1 MRWHEK
7 PLADTAPAD
16 ASSPTPII
24 LIDRS
29 PLFVQGCA
37 RLLGDYGYRVLGAA
51 CSLKELAGL
60 ADKLN
65 TCDQAIL
72 VIGPLLSTRDGFA
85 ACRWAYKQAVVV
97 RVIFISEDFANP
109 ILQAD
114 AARLGVSACL
124 PGDTGPEQLLSV
136 LTVVR
141 MGHSLLQRSLE
152 GINPLTECELRVLR
166 KIGEARPHSKSQRN
180 WASQPTRCA
189 TKRNGSWRSCTCTA
203 AEKQFTEHAISDG
216 SETIVQLSVMH
227 HSNRSACIL

>member
-37 RLLGDYGYRVLGAA
+37 RLLGDYGYRVLGVI

-97 RVIFISEDFANP
+97 RVIFISEDFANS

-124 PGDTGPEQLLSV
+124 PVDTGPEQLLSV

-141 MGHSLLQRSLE
+141 MGHSLLQRLPE
-152 GINPLTECELRVLR
+152 EINPLTECELRVLR
-166 KIGEARPHSKSQRN
+166 KIGEGKTSQ
-180 WASQPTRCA
+180 QI
-189 TKRNGSWRSCTCTA
+189 A
-203 AEKQFTEHAISDG
+203 AELGIATNTVRNQAQRILEKLH
-216 SETIVQLSVMH
+216 V
-227 HSNRSACIL
+227 HSRREAVHRARHLGWIGDDSAAERDAPFKS